1 VEEKKGAGES
11 GENPARASLRTRYEP
26 NAGTPDYHLIVALKT
41 GALRSGKRASE
52 VLLDACRAFWLP
64 IACHRSGEYTGTEL
78 VQIGMTALR
87 MLREQE
93 EYIREV
99 LALGGGERV
108 DIETGDG
115 TFFDVSGEVGGG
127 FDEEGVL

>member
-1 VEEKKGAGES
+1 MEETKGAGKRKSE
-11 GENPARASLRTRYEP
+11 GRASLRARYEP
-26 NAGTPDYHLIVALKT
+26 SEGTPDYHLIVALHS
-41 GALRSGKRASE
+41 GELRSGKKANE

-99 LALGGGERV
+99 LELGKSGERV

-115 TFFDVSGEVGGG
+115 TFFEAGGAVGGG
-127 FDEEGVL
+127 FDEDGVL